1 MWQNLIKLFSFLV
14 SLEGIFSRQL
24 NFYNYIY
31 WQIFW
36 ANVSQ
41 QMNVGIEEMNVRCKI
56 CCLGRIFET
65 ADRLQ
70 KIKRKSSKSRRESLR
85 VATNRFYNPFSS
97 KWKPCHGAINNR
109 SRKLRM
115 ALEKY
120 FRFHSNC
127 KQLRIEAKNAL
138 SQVEICIPFFSETTH
153 TILKKFS
160 QRALM

>member
-1 MWQNLIKLFSFLV
+1 
-14 SLEGIFSRQL
+14 
-24 NFYNYIY
+24 
-31 WQIFW
+31 
-36 ANVSQ
+36 
-41 QMNVGIEEMNVRCKI
+41 MNVGIEEMNVRCKI

-115 ALEKY
+115 ALERY
-120 FRFHSNC
+120 FRLHSNS
-127 KQLRIEAKNAL
+127 KQLRIEVSNTL
-138 SQVEICIPFFSETTH
+138 SKVKICFPTH
-153 TILKKFS
+153 TILKTFS
-160 QRALM
+160 QRALMHCR